1 MRPILMLRFLK
12 TAGRE
17 GLALLFALRDPG
29 TPTLLKA
36 AIAALAL
43 YVLSPVDLVPDVLV
57 LFGWAD
63 DVALLMFGI
72 PYLYRRLPS
81 DVRAR
86 AADRVAQ
93 LRGRFGPRRA

>member
-12 TAGRE
+12 TAGRD
-17 GLALLFALRDPG
+17 GLALLFALRDPR
-29 TPTLLKA
+29 TPAVLKA

-63 DVALLMFGI
+63 DAAMLMLGI
-72 PYLYRRLPS
+72 PFLYRRLPAE
-81 DVRAR
+81 VRAL
-86 AADRVAQ
+86 AAARVDQ
-93 LRGRFGPRRA
+93 LLGRFGARRA